1 MDLTDLNWMF
11 WWIVLLTCSA
21 FFSGSETALFS
32 LPRERV
38 IELRKKNSSISNL
51 MSVVEQNPG
60 GLLVAILFGNL
71 VVNILFFSMSTVM
84 AHQLSMSIG
93 IGSKFFIG
101 ATTLLSILLFGEMIP
116 KALGISFSEKIIRFI
131 EKPIYAWFRFLGP
144 FRISLE
150 KISNWMTPTYNPSVL
165 TPIELKML
173 IESTTSGQGFGN
185 QEKVIVEE
193 IINLPETRVRSLMVP
208 RVHQKFWNIDWTVEE
223 AINYLADHPL
233 EILPV
238 FKNKEDQLIGYVE
251 ASVIF
256 AQLDKKITLSELIE
270 PLIFVP
276 ETMRADCMLEQFM
289 KQSVHMVAVVDEYG
303 GLSGTLTIDN
313 LLHDVVGEFDWR
325 DTSPVESLGDS
336 TYRLEGRLSVKEWRN
351 LFVGYIPAQVV
362 DELALDTLSGLV
374 ISLLKR
380 IPRVG
385 DVVKLGNLSF
395 TVDRVRGNRIESVLL
410 KLDSNEVTQ

>member
-1 MDLTDLNWMF
+1 
-11 WWIVLLTCSA
+11 
-21 FFSGSETALFS
+21 
-32 LPRERV
+32 
-38 IELRKKNSSISNL
+38 
-51 MSVVEQNPG
+51 
-60 GLLVAILFGNL
+60 
-71 VVNILFFSMSTVM
+71 M
-84 AHQLSMSIG
+84 AHQLSLSVG
-93 IGSKFFIG
+93 TGAKFFIG

-150 KISNWMTPTYNPSVL
+150 KISNWMTPTYNPSAL

-193 IINLPETRVRSLMVP
+193 IINLPEIRVRSLMVP

-238 FKNKEDQLIGYVE
+238 FKNKEDQLVGYVE
-251 ASVIF
+251 VSVIF

-289 KQSVHMVAVVDEYG
+289 KQSVQMVAVVDEYG

-313 LLHDVVGEFDWR
+313 LLHDVVGEFDWH

>member
-51 MSVVEQNPG
+51 MNVVEQNPG

-84 AHQLSMSIG
+84 AHQLSLSVG
-93 IGSKFFIG
+93 TGAKFFIG

-150 KISNWMTPTYNPSVL
+150 KISNWMTPTYNPSLL

-173 IESTTSGQGFGN
+173 IESTTSCQGFGN

-238 FKNKEDQLIGYVE
+238 FKNKEDQLVGYVE
-251 ASVIF
+251 VSVIF

-313 LLHDVVGEFDWR
+313 LLHDVVGEFDWH

>member
-1 MDLTDLNWMF
+1 MDLTDLNWIF
-11 WWIVLLTCSA
+11 WWIALLTCSA

-51 MSVVEQNPG
+51 MNVVEQNPG

-84 AHQLSMSIG
+84 AHQLSLSVG
-93 IGSKFFIG
+93 TGAKFFIG

-223 AINYLADHPL
+223 AIN
-233 EILPV
+233 
-238 FKNKEDQLIGYVE
+238 
-251 ASVIF
+251 
-256 AQLDKKITLSELIE
+256 
-270 PLIFVP
+270 
-276 ETMRADCMLEQFM
+276 
-289 KQSVHMVAVVDEYG
+289 
-303 GLSGTLTIDN
+303 
-313 LLHDVVGEFDWR
+313 
-325 DTSPVESLGDS
+325 
-336 TYRLEGRLSVKEWRN
+336 
-351 LFVGYIPAQVV
+351 
-362 DELALDTLSGLV
+362 
-374 ISLLKR
+374 
-380 IPRVG
+380 
-385 DVVKLGNLSF
+385 
-395 TVDRVRGNRIESVLL
+395 
-410 KLDSNEVTQ
+410 

>member
-1 MDLTDLNWMF
+1 MDLTDLNWIF
-11 WWIVLLTCSA
+11 WWIALLTCSA

-51 MSVVEQNPG
+51 MNIVEQNPG

-84 AHQLSMSIG
+84 AHQLSLSVG
-93 IGSKFFIG
+93 TGAKFFIG

-223 AINYLADHPL
+223 AINFLADHPL

-238 FKNKEDQLIGYVE
+238 FKNKEDQLVGYVE
-251 ASVIF
+251 VSVIF

-270 PLIFVP
+270 PLTFVP

-289 KQSVHMVAVVDEYG
+289 RQSVNMVAVVDEYG

-313 LLHDVVGEFDWR
+313 LLHDVVGEFDWH

>member
-1 MDLTDLNWMF
+1 
-11 WWIVLLTCSA
+11 
-21 FFSGSETALFS
+21 
-32 LPRERV
+32 
-38 IELRKKNSSISNL
+38 
-51 MSVVEQNPG
+51 
-60 GLLVAILFGNL
+60 
-71 VVNILFFSMSTVM
+71 
-84 AHQLSMSIG
+84 
-93 IGSKFFIG
+93 
-101 ATTLLSILLFGEMIP
+101 
-116 KALGISFSEKIIRFI
+116 
-131 EKPIYAWFRFLGP
+131 
-144 FRISLE
+144 
-150 KISNWMTPTYNPSVL
+150 
-165 TPIELKML
+165 
-173 IESTTSGQGFGN
+173 
-185 QEKVIVEE
+185 
-193 IINLPETRVRSLMVP
+193 
-208 RVHQKFWNIDWTVEE
+208 VEE

-238 FKNKEDQLIGYVE
+238 FKNKEDQLVGYVE
-251 ASVIF
+251 VSVIF

-313 LLHDVVGEFDWR
+313 LLHDVVGEFDWH
-325 DTSPVESLGDS
+325 DTSPVESLGNS